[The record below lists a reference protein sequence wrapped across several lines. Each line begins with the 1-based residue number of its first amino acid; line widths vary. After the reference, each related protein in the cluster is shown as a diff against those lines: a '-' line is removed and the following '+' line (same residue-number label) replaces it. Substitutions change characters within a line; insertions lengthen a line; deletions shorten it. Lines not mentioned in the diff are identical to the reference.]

1 MFPLIPSGFRVR
13 ELKRW
18 DAGEL
23 YGVYIGLYKDDIG
36 VILGLYRDSEK
47 KMETTV
53 LRFRVL
59 VPLQAD
65 RV

>member
-18 DAGEL
+18 DVGEL
-23 YGVYIGLYKDDIG
+23 YGVYVGLYRDDRG

-47 KMETTV
+47 KMETTI
-53 LRFRVL
+53 
-59 VPLQAD
+59 
-65 RV
+65 